1 MWILATTQGL
11 KTCAFPNQHWRIT
24 MTSPNDTKEI
34 NKDELLSHLKT
45 LGIRCLEDDNFDA
58 FISVAEKKSWSVID
72 ILSHLANQEMIER
85 ERRSLAWRQ
94 RDSRVGNFA
103 PMANF
108 DWNWP
113 KKINRETIEQLLLA
127 NFVDR
132 GENAVLVG
140 TQGLGKTMIAKN
152 IVNNAVSKGHT
163 ALFVQASQMLVDLGA
178 QDSTTGLERRLKHYV
193 KPMLLCIDEIGY
205 LSYDQRAADLIF
217 QVVSR
222 RYENKSIII
231 TTNLAFN
238 DWPTVFPGATSVASL
253 IDRLIHH
260 SEITLIEGESY
271 RKRQAKHRKAAKQRK
286 EKSK

>member
-1 MWILATTQGL
+1 
-11 KTCAFPNQHWRIT
+11 
-24 MTSPNDTKEI
+24 MTSQNNINDMSH
-34 NKDELLSHLKT
+34 DELLSHFKN
-45 LGIRCLEDDNFDA
+45 LGIRSLEDDNLDA
-58 FISVAEKKSWSVID
+58 FVAVAKKKRWSPMTV
-72 ILSHLANQEMIER
+72 LKQLASRELIER
-85 ERRSLAWRQ
+85 ERRSLAWRL
-94 RDSRVGNFA
+94 RDSRIGSCA
-103 PMANF
+103 PMADF
-108 DWNWP
+108 DWGWP
-113 KKINRETIEQLLLA
+113 KKINRGVIEKLLEA
-127 NFVDR
+127 SFVDR
-132 GENAVLVG
+132 GDNAVLVG

-152 IVNNAVSKGHT
+152 IVHNAVHKGHT

-178 QDSTTGLERRLKHYV
+178 QDSTSGLERRLKHYV
-193 KPMLLCIDEIGY
+193 KPKLLCIDEIGY

-271 RKRQAKHRKAAKQRK
+271 RKRQAKQRK
-286 EKSK
+286 SAKARKGKTK

>member
-1 MWILATTQGL
+1 
-11 KTCAFPNQHWRIT
+11 